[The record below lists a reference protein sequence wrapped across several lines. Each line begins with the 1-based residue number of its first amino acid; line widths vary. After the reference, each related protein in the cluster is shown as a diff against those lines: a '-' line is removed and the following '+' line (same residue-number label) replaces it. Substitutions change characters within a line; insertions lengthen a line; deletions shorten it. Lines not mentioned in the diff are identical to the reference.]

1 MVSISTIQMAPRRC
15 CLGDGGFGRPA
26 VLFGRM
32 APPSVCNRHL
42 PPQTSMRVPRE
53 ETLLHS
59 PVPRLVGFAFVA
71 DRFGCGWRLQS
82 GTGACLPPPTLP
94 SAHCVTASLPPVP
107 FPWGDHRRAGVFFG
121 RRGSQPEGPASQHPP
136 ARQRSPGG
144 AGGRSAGIWLGQL
157 QPFGKVSNFRQKAPK
172 ILVGEMGQNWQ
183 KKVGGIVD
191 LKRITAAKPSLL
203 CISPAARRLGT
214 VFFFRPSR
222 YETPV
227 NSDSRALTGFYFV
240 WGKRTIMNL

>member
-59 PVPRLVGFAFVA
+59 GPTLVGFAFVA

-121 RRGSQPEGPASQHPP
+121 RNPRVQPASIPQ
-136 ARQRSPGG
+136 PGSGPRGGRG
-144 AGGRSAGIWLGQL
+144 AGPLEYGWGSCSPLAKCQT
-157 QPFGKVSNFRQKAPK
+157 FGKKRQK
-172 ILVGEMGQNWQ
+172 
-183 KKVGGIVD
+183 
-191 LKRITAAKPSLL
+191 SLL
-203 CISPAARRLGT
+203 EKWAKTGKKRLGGSWTSKESLPQSPPSSASLLLPGVSEPYFFSGHPAMKPRLT
-214 VFFFRPSR
+214 VIPG
-222 YETPV
+222 
-227 NSDSRALTGFYFV
+227 L
-240 WGKRTIMNL
+240 